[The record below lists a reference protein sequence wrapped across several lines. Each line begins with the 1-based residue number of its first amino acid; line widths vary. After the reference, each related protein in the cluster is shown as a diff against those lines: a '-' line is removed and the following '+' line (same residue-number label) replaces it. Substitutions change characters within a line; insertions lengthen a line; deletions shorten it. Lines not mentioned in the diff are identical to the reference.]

1 MATIAIFNN
10 LKNIFPWQNKYMRNR
25 GVFDIRD
32 ANLHHGDIRPFACPE
47 VICDEEDDIGVYQSL
62 YPLPSCRCLGFSD
75 GRKVVKGFKY
85 DEFYYIRGGYLR
97 WASTNHLCEKQS
109 MCRAGAPYN
118 ESSPVA
124 TSNCGQNC
132 AAVTVS
138 YVITYVV
145 RSPAEG
151 MFLEGAPSP
160 PSYPVVISG
169 STPNVNVTWQD
180 APQGFCIV
188 AVRLYRTETEFTSG
202 DSVQQSGVGAEW
214 VLVKEF
220 TEEPEKGKTFFDNV
234 SVSELGYPLLTYSPM
249 SFPAP
254 GNLVDLAKTTD
265 CLAVAQKHRLYIS
278 VTGAP
283 QFSWD
288 GVVEIEDEI
297 IAIEA
302 IRNTIYVL
310 TNHKPVKILYNFDKS
325 GVLEIDKHVVERN
338 LPLVSKRS
346 VSVYRDSI
354 VFASTYSLYQ
364 WTSVRFGE
372 EIHSKFNV
380 LLSPE
385 QWKNVDPPT
394 VRGTCFEYGY
404 IFYSDGLPYSLM
416 LEFAE
421 DGVDTVQ
428 ENHIMPITY
437 IKPSAFAIDYR
448 GHIIFCQ
455 KRKIY
460 KWDYRRDVCP
470 PFDPYDHVRKSVC
483 GMCDCCPWS
492 VKFYLDNEGK
502 NHFSHMRVEWDERSA
517 PSLDVSFHI
526 HEFGREIK
534 TSGKMEIIS
543 SRGFGLPFK
552 NVSYQ
557 SCYAHLRGCG
567 IVHEVKLAT
576 SAQEL
581 SYGTNAAV
589 QGEE

>member
-1 MATIAIFNN
+1 MPTIAIFNN

-32 ANLHHGDIRPFACPE
+32 ANLHHGDIRPFACPK
-47 VICDEEDDIGVYQSL
+47 VVCDEDEDLPVYHSL
-62 YPLPSCRCLGFSD
+62 YPLSSCICLGYND
-75 GRKVVKGFKY
+75 GRKVVKGFASN
-85 DEFYYIRGGYLR
+85 EFFYIQGGYLR
-97 WASTNHLCEKQS
+97 NVNRRQLCDKEQV
-109 MCRAGAPYN
+109 CRAGTPYQPKA
-118 ESSPVA
+118 PVA
-124 TSNCGQNC
+124 QSNCVQNC
-132 AAVTVS
+132 SAVTVS
-138 YVITYVV
+138 YVITYVTETPSGTLV
-145 RSPAEG
+145 
-151 MFLEGAPSP
+151 EGAPSP
-160 PSYPVVISG
+160 PSSPVPISG
-169 STPNVNVTWQD
+169 ASPNVDVSWED
-180 APQGFCIV
+180 APGGFCIK
-188 AVRLYRTETEFTSG
+188 AVKLYRSETDFTSGESKQNNNIGAEWILVEEFTS
-202 DSVQQSGVGAEW
+202 DP
-214 VLVKEF
+214 
-220 TEEPEKGKTFFDNV
+220 TEKKTFRDNKTV
-234 SVSELGYPLLTYSPM
+234 SQLGYPLLTYSPM

-254 GNLVDLAKTTD
+254 GDLIDIAKTTD
-265 CLAVAQKHRLYIS
+265 NIVVAQKHRIFIS
-278 VTGAP
+278 NMGVP
-283 QFSWD
+283 QFGWD
-288 GVVEIEDEI
+288 GVVEIEEEI
-297 IAIEA
+297 LDIEA
-302 IRNTIYVL
+302 IDNVIYIL
-310 TNHKPVKILYNFDKS
+310 TTHRPVKVRYSFDRS
-325 GVLEIDKHVVERN
+325 GVMEISKEIIERN
-338 LPLVSKRS
+338 LPLASKKS
-346 VSVYRDSI
+346 VSVYRNSI

-380 LLSPE
+380 LLSPD
-385 QWKNVDPPT
+385 QWRNVQPST

-416 LEFAE
+416 IEFAE

-437 IKPSAFAIDYR
+437 IKPQCFALDHR
-448 GHIIFCQ
+448 GHIIFYQ

-460 KWDYRRDVCP
+460 RWDYRDPVCP
-470 PFDPYDHVRKSVC
+470 PFDPYDNIRHSVC
-483 GMCDCCPWS
+483 GMCECCPWS

-517 PSLDVSFHI
+517 PSLEVSFHI

-534 TSGKMEIIS
+534 NTDKMEIIS

-557 SCYAHLRGCG
+557 SCYAHLQGCG